1 LSKFFVNQINHILLQ
16 VNHINLSILE
26 VPDPVLVLFESL
38 PLFLQVKVGEVLVHV
53 AGSDGEGLEERMIRH
68 GLESHVLV
76 LDVEH
81 VELVVQT
88 QVWVDVPGV

>member
-1 LSKFFVNQINHILLQ
+1 M
-16 VNHINLSILE
+16 
-26 VPDPVLVLFESL
+26 
-38 PLFLQVKVGEVLVHV
+38 HV